1 MTRPAAAARSYLYV
15 PADRAD
21 RLERA
26 RDRGADALVLD
37 LEDGV
42 ALSDKDRAR
51 DQAADWLG
59 GQSGDGPQ
67 LWARVNAGTLEQDI
81 AAVASPALLGVFVPK
96 AEPESLALVDTLLT
110 RSEQRLR
117 FPNGRLL
124 VLPLVESA
132 RGLLLAPELAR
143 APRVLR
149 LGIGEA
155 DLIAELGIVSG
166 PDRSELAPLRLQVVV
181 ASAAAGITRPLAPT
195 STDFRDLDAFAN
207 SARVLLALGFR
218 ARTAVHPA
226 QVAVINDVFTP
237 SAAEVRAAADLVSR
251 FESAS
256 GGVVTDA
263 AGRMVDLAVVRGAR
277 ELLARADDG

>member
-1 MTRPAAAARSYLYV
+1 MTRLPAAARSYLYV

-42 ALSDKDRAR
+42 ALTDKARAR

-59 GQSGDGPQ
+59 RQRGDGPQ
-67 LWARVNAGTLEQDI
+67 LWARVNADQLEQDI
-81 AAVASPALLGVFVPK
+81 DAVASPALLGIFVPK
-96 AEPESLALVDTLLT
+96 AEPESLAVVDMLLT
-110 RSEQRLR
+110 RSEQRPG
-117 FPNGRLL
+117 FTNGRLL
-124 VLPLVESA
+124 VLPLIESA
-132 RGLLLAPELAR
+132 RGLLLAPEVAR

-149 LGIGEA
+149 LGLGEA
-155 DLIAELGIVSG
+155 DLTAELGIVSG

-181 ASAAAGITRPLAPT
+181 ASAAAGIARPLAPT
-195 STDFRDLDAFAN
+195 STDFRDLDAFAA

-237 SAAEVRAAADLVSR
+237 GAEDVRVAADLVSG
-251 FESAS
+251 FDAAG

-263 AGRMVDLAVVRGAR
+263 AGRMVDLAVVRAAR
-277 ELLARADDG
+277 ELLARADNG